1 MTIPKI
7 SELVKDNIVT
17 FQHYRAGFLYYSIAY
32 NDKAS
37 GMHDYIFPV
46 PISDCGE
53 ATFNKQ
59 EKAIMLMRYI
69 RKAIDEG
76 TFVLMNNRTY

>member
-1 MTIPKI
+1 MTLPKL
-7 SELVKDNIVT
+7 SELLKDNIVK
-17 FQHYRAGFLYYSIAY
+17 FSHYRAGHLYYFITDVKDHY
-32 NDKAS
+32 K
-37 GMHDYIFPV
+37 DYIFPV

-76 TFVLMNNRTY
+76 TFVLMSNG